1 MIQKRKQLRTAPT
14 LAVILSIMAAA
25 SSSVWAQSQPP
36 APSPSW
42 YESWYDGFDARPGSW
57 SGQLG
62 LRYMNGAQSMSS
74 PDGSAST
81 STTSAFQESLRIAN
95 SGFYVVSPLLFT
107 GNLALE
113 LQFNQD
119 KNGGSENST
128 AVQGNAIGYAFDA
141 TFLAEQPYTASVF
154 ANRSQSQV
162 LQPSGGRM
170 VGLSENRGVGFHLRQ
185 DSILKDWGYPWV
197 EANLY
202 IHEENSQNTTTSFGH
217 SLSSEEQ
224 RRTLA
229 FDASKGFETA
239 DLGIKFQLND
249 MRNPAFSQ
257 GNFQS
262 MATGLVYS
270 LDFGPTLNRRFDS
283 RLDYTT
289 RNGVSPSTMFS
300 NSDHLHIDHYRNL
313 STDYLYGFNQMA
325 AGGISTTAQ
334 NGGFTVSHQLYQ
346 NLTTTA
352 GVNGSHAAMPN
363 GSSNSYGGQLGQGY
377 HHSLPGKGNFS
388 ANWSGGYQLSSNDLS
403 TSSISVIDEA
413 HNAPTP
419 LGAGVGFLLD
429 HNFAVAASIVVT
441 NIRGGGRMPTS
452 AGVDYDVI
460 TLNNQITI
468 VPLAGSLKIAQGDP
482 LVVSYDYQVDANLKL
497 ATTSSR
503 FGMGVKYNWISI
515 SFAHQQSTQTPLSQT
530 TSLFLQNT
538 RQNLVQINLQ
548 GTLLAMAANANLD
561 FENDK
566 STTAAYDQRKL
577 GATLV
582 RQIQPN
588 MRLIFGL
595 NASDTKYT
603 LPDQLTNSSR
613 SARSSINWFT
623 AGGWSNTAS
632 VDWSNYSGSTTPPE
646 TLVQAIAQSSI
657 TLGLLSLNANLAL
670 GQWLRNDSRST
681 NRSFNISIVRQL

>member
-1 MIQKRKQLRTAPT
+1 MMQKQNRNQRRAVTT
-14 LAVILSIMAAA
+14 LAMILSIMAAA
-25 SSSVWAQSQPP
+25 SSAAWAQSQPP
-36 APSPSW
+36 
-42 YESWYDGFDARPGSW
+42 SWYDGFDARLGSW
-57 SGQLG
+57 SGTLG
-62 LRYMNGAQSMSS
+62 LNYMNGTQSMSS
-74 PDGSAST
+74 PGGSAST

-95 SGFYVVSPLLFT
+95 SGFYVVSPLLVT

-113 LQFNQD
+113 LQLNQD
-119 KNGGSENST
+119 KSGGSDNST
-128 AVQGNAIGYAFDA
+128 AVQGQAIGYAFDA

-154 ANRSQSQV
+154 ANRNQIQV
-162 LQPSGGRM
+162 LQPSGGRI
-170 VGLSENRGVGFHLRQ
+170 VGLSENRGAGFHLRQ
-185 DSILKDWGYPWV
+185 NSLLKDWGYPWV
-197 EANLY
+197 EANLDL
-202 IHEENSQNTTTSFGH
+202 HEENSQNTTTSFGH

-224 RRTLA
+224 SRTLA
-229 FDASKGFETA
+229 FNVSKGFETA
-239 DLGIKFQLND
+239 DLGINYQLND
-249 MRNPAFSQ
+249 KRNPAFSQ

-289 RNGVSPSTMFS
+289 RNGVSPSMMIS
-300 NSDHLHIDHYRNL
+300 NSEHLHIDHYQNL
-313 STDYLYGFNQMA
+313 NTDYQYGFNQMT

-363 GSSNSYGGQLGQGY
+363 GSSTTYGGQLGQGY

-403 TSSISVIDEA
+403 SSSISVIDEA

-419 LGAGVGFLLD
+419 LGAGVGFLLN
-429 HNFAVAASIVVT
+429 HNFAVAASVVVT
-441 NIRGGGRMPTS
+441 NVRGGGRMPTS

-468 VPLAGSLKIAQGDP
+468 VPLAGSLKISQGDP
-482 LVVSYDYQVDANLKL
+482 LAVSYDYQVDANLKL

-503 FGMGVKYNWISI
+503 FGMGVKYHWISI
-515 SFAHQQSTQTPLSQT
+515 SFGHQQSTQTPLSQT
-530 TSLFLQNT
+530 TSLFLEST
-538 RQNLVQINLQ
+538 RQNLVQISLQ
-548 GTLLAMAANANLD
+548 GTLLAMAANANMD
-561 FENDK
+561 FENSK
-566 STTAAYDQRKL
+566 STAAAYDQSKL

-603 LPDQLTNSSR
+603 LPDQHTNSSR
-613 SARSSINWFT
+613 SARSSINWFA
-623 AGGWSNTAS
+623 AGGWANTAS
-632 VDWSNYSGSTTPPE
+632 VDWSSYKGSATPPE

>member
-1 MIQKRKQLRTAPT
+1 MMQKQKQNRNQRRAVTS

-25 SSSVWAQSQPP
+25 SSSARAQPQPP
-36 APSPSW
+36 AT
-42 YESWYDGFDARPGSW
+42 SWYDGFDARLGSW

-62 LRYMNGAQSMSS
+62 LNYMNGTQSMSS
-74 PDGSAST
+74 PDGST
-81 STTSAFQESLRIAN
+81 STTTSNAFRESLRIAN

-107 GNLALE
+107 GNLALD
-113 LQFNQD
+113 LQLNQD
-119 KNGGSENST
+119 KSGGSENST
-128 AVQGNAIGYAFDA
+128 AVQGKAIGYAFDA

-154 ANRSQSQV
+154 ANRSQIQV
-162 LQPSGGRM
+162 LQPSGGRI
-170 VGLSENRGVGFHLRQ
+170 VGISENRGAGFHLRQ
-185 DSILKDWGYPWV
+185 NSFLKDWGYPWV

-239 DLGIKFQLND
+239 DLSLHYQLND

-289 RNGVSPSTMFS
+289 RNGVSPSTMLS
-300 NSDHLHIDHYRNL
+300 NSDHLHIDHYQNL
-313 STDYLYGFNQMA
+313 STDYQYGFNQMT
-325 AGGISTTAQ
+325 AGGISTMAQ

-352 GVNGSHAAMPN
+352 GVTGSHAAMPN
-363 GSSNSYGGQLGQGY
+363 GSTNSYGGQLGQGY
-377 HHSLPGKGNFS
+377 HHSLPGKGNFF

-419 LGAGVGFLLD
+419 LGAGVGFVLS
-429 HNFAVAASIVVT
+429 HNFAVAASVVVT
-441 NIRGGGRMPTS
+441 NVRGGGRMPTN
-452 AGVDYDVI
+452 AGVDYDVV

-468 VPLAGSLKIAQGDP
+468 VPLAGSLKISPGDP
-482 LVVSYDYQVDANLKL
+482 LEVSYDYQVDANLKL
-497 ATTSSR
+497 TTTSSR
-503 FGMGVKYNWISI
+503 FGMGVKYSWISI
-515 SFAHQQSTQTPLSQT
+515 SFAHQQSNQTPLSQT
-530 TSLFLQNT
+530 TPLFLQST
-538 RQNLVQINLQ
+538 RQNLVQISLQ
-548 GTLLAMAANANLD
+548 GNLLAMAANANMD
-561 FENDK
+561 FENSK
-566 STTAAYDQRKL
+566 STTTAYDQSKL

-588 MRLIFGL
+588 MRLIVGM
-595 NASDTKYT
+595 NASETRYT
-603 LPDQLTNSSR
+603 LPVQLTNSSR

-623 AGGWSNTAS
+623 EGGWSNTAS
-632 VDWSNYSGSTTPPE
+632 VDWSNYSGSATPPE

-657 TLGLLSLNANLAL
+657 TLGKLSLNANLAL
-670 GQWLRNDSRST
+670 GQWLRNNSRAT
-681 NRSFNISIVRQL
+681 NRSVNISIVRQL